1 MRYKLHQAKKCES
14 LTPSSTGNR
23 SHCQSHV
30 SIKTHGCI
38 AHLTSHRIHSIS
50 FTLSSLPQRANT
62 RCQKKERKKN
72 ASSFLMKNNQ
82 IHTHKKNHT
91 GFYSGVHVHTY
102 RRSVYKKSHRLQ
114 EVHRPNQYKFFSEV
128 NQ

>member
-1 MRYKLHQAKKCES
+1 MRYKLHQVKKCES
-14 LTPSSTGNR
+14 MTPSSTGNH

-72 ASSFLMKNNQ
+72 ASSFPMKNNQ
-82 IHTHKKNHT
+82 IHTHTKKKITLDSTQVYMCTHIVDLFT
-91 GFYSGVHVHTY
+91 KKVTDS
-102 RRSVYKKSHRLQ
+102 RRSTGQINTNSLVR
-114 EVHRPNQYKFFSEV
+114 
-128 NQ
+128 

>member
-30 SIKTHGCI
+30 SVKTHGCI

-50 FTLSSLPQRANT
+50 FTLSSLPQRANK

-72 ASSFLMKNNQ
+72 ASSFPKKNNQ
-82 IHTHKKNHT
+82 IHTQKKITLDSSQVYMCTHIVDLFT
-91 GFYSGVHVHTY
+91 KKVTDS
-102 RRSVYKKSHRLQ
+102 RRSTGQINTNSLVR
-114 EVHRPNQYKFFSEV
+114 
-128 NQ
+128 